1 MFCTNCGSKNDDQAQ
16 FCANCGTRFTPA
28 APVNAAPPPQYAPPP
43 QQYAPPPQQYAQ
55 QPQYAPPPQQYAA
68 PQPPPKKKKKHG
80 CLIVFLIFL
89 VLVGALIAWILG
101 AFDFL
106 GGLGYSQKDYDSA
119 MDKIGITIDFEGK
132 NATEYKAWLVA
143 HKGQKLPIDAFD
155 IAFSDYEERSFSLT
169 EAEANAFVNGVAP
182 NLSWFDSIKFT
193 INDDGS
199 VSGKYKVDFKKVK
212 DELIPDMLGQIP
224 DAVSRFLPNTFTMST
239 RGTASILENQVYVPE
254 PLTEFKIGP
263 IPLGPV
269 IQGVNGGP
277 LDDATRQEI
286 FDVTARIYTQ
296 IPDLLIHFLGVEDG
310 EFKFEG
316 YMPTLVTVSEK

>member
-16 FCANCGTRFTPA
+16 FCVSCGTRTTPA
-28 APVNAAPPPQYAPPP
+28 APMQAAAPPPPPQYAPPP
-43 QQYAPPPQQYAQ
+43 QQYAPPPQQYA
-55 QPQYAPPPQQYAA
+55 A
-68 PQPPPKKKKKHG
+68 PQPPPKKKKHG

-89 VLVGALIAWILG
+89 VLVGALVAWILG

-106 GGLGYSQKDYDSA
+106 GGLGFSQKDYDSA
-119 MDKIGITIDFEGK
+119 MSKIGITIDFEGK
-132 NATEYKAWLVA
+132 NPTEYKAWLTA
-143 HKGQKLPIDAFD
+143 HKGQKLAIAAFD

-169 EAEANAFVNGVAP
+169 EAEANAFLNGVAP
-182 NLSWFDSIKFT
+182 NLSWFDSVKFT

-212 DELIPDMLGQIP
+212 DELIPDLLGEIP
-224 DAVSRFLPNTFTMST
+224 DAVGKFLPNTFTLST

-296 IPDLLIHFLGVEDG
+296 IPDLQIHFLGVEDG

>member
-1 MFCTNCGSKNDDQAQ
+1 
-16 FCANCGTRFTPA
+16 
-28 APVNAAPPPQYAPPP
+28 
-43 QQYAPPPQQYAQ
+43 
-55 QPQYAPPPQQYAA
+55 
-68 PQPPPKKKKKHG
+68 
-80 CLIVFLIFL
+80 
-89 VLVGALIAWILG
+89 
-101 AFDFL
+101 
-106 GGLGYSQKDYDSA
+106 
-119 MDKIGITIDFEGK
+119 
-132 NATEYKAWLVA
+132 
-143 HKGQKLPIDAFD
+143 
-155 IAFSDYEERSFSLT
+155 
-169 EAEANAFVNGVAP
+169 
-182 NLSWFDSIKFT
+182 
-193 INDDGS
+193 
-199 VSGKYKVDFKKVK
+199 
-212 DELIPDMLGQIP
+212 
-224 DAVSRFLPNTFTMST
+224 MST